1 MLPAKEPLLVFSHPM
16 RSRYGETDKMGYVYY
31 GRYMEYFEVAR
42 TEMIRAAGIPY
53 RQLEERGFMLP
64 VLESHIQYKQPV
76 FYDELMEIRVLLYEI
91 PGVRLNTFY
100 EIRTDEGKKLHTV
113 GQVTLCFVDASTR
126 RPVKAPE
133 FFLSGIEQLIH
144 DARH

>member
-1 MLPAKEPLLVFSHPM
+1 MLPPSEPLFVYSHDM

-64 VLESHIQYKQPV
+64 VVESHIQYKLPIL
-76 FYDELMEIRVLLYEI
+76 YDELMSVRVIIHDI
-91 PGVRLNTFY
+91 PGVRLNTYY
-100 EIRTDEGKKLHTV
+100 EIRTDNGNKLHTI
-113 GQVTLCFVDASTR
+113 GQVVLCFVDATTR
-126 RPVKAPE
+126 RPVKAPD

-144 DARH
+144 DSRG